1 MAALSRCI
9 LILAM
14 ATAGL
19 STPARAQQLNLLAAT
34 CADFSGMSET
44 DRSQLS
50 LWLAGYFAGGAQRP
64 EIDLARIAAAPT
76 ELAALCTKT
85 PQAPLISAESRAV
98 FMPATP
104 AP

>member
-1 MAALSRCI
+1 MAPLSRCI
-9 LILAM
+9 LV
-14 ATAGL
+14 TAFVAL
-19 STPARAQQLNLLAAT
+19 SSALSAQAQQLNLQAAT
-34 CADFSGMSET
+34 CSDFSGMNET

-64 EIDLARIAAAPT
+64 EIDLTRIAAAPA
-76 ELAALCTKT
+76 ELSALCAKT

-98 FMPATP
+98 FLPAAP

>member
-1 MAALSRCI
+1 MAPLSRFILVPAIAACI
-9 LILAM
+9 SAM
-14 ATAGL
+14 PAG
-19 STPARAQQLNLLAAT
+19 AQQLNLLAAT

-64 EIDLARIAAAPT
+64 EIDLGRVAAAP
-76 ELAALCTKT
+76 AALSELCAKT